1 MGSTFFWTFGPLRY
15 LMWSMK
21 LVPLDWTILALY
33 GLVVLGIGVFYSRRA
48 SKSTAE
54 FFVSGRRLP
63 WWLAGTS
70 MVATTFAADTPLV
83 VSSYVRSGGVAS
95 NWIWFNFAISHALT
109 TFFLAALW
117 RRARVVTDVELCEIR
132 YGSRE
137 GAWLR
142 GFKGSFYAF
151 VTNSVVLGWVIL
163 AMATISEEVLGLPK
177 IATIGA
183 CIVLAAIYASMSGLW
198 GVVVTD
204 LLQFAT
210 AMVGSILL
218 MVLALQHVG
227 GLSGFARLA
236 PSLMDASGEPAMRMM
251 PPLPGGTA
259 GAQGIFWGFLVAVTI
274 QWWSWKYSDG
284 GGVLIQRMSA
294 ARDERHSTL
303 SMLWFSFLNYA
314 IRPWPW
320 FVVALISLS
329 IFPELTDHKAAYP
342 KMMARFLAPGL
353 LGLMFAA
360 MLAAFMSTIDTH
372 LNLASSYFVNDIY
385 RRFMKKGA
393 SERHY
398 LWVGRVSGLGFL
410 IIGSLIALFN
420 TSIRGLFEFLLQL
433 VSGAGAVFLFRWF
446 WWRINAWSE
455 IAAMLS
461 SLTIAT
467 LLSLSNRNGWIGHT
481 FVSWEIMAINVF
493 VSGIIWLLVTFSTR
507 PTPDSVLQR
516 FVARTMPPG
525 LWGPIRRHLGTEGE
539 KESGQRRIS
548 RRWESFALA
557 IVLIYGVLFGLG
569 HILYGH
575 LAVGGIFVGV
585 GILAFLRIRHSMTAG
600 SGSAVASP

>member
-1 MGSTFFWTFGPLRY
+1 
-15 LMWSMK
+15 MK

-33 GLVVLGIGVFYSRRA
+33 GLVVLGIGILYSRRA
-48 SKSTAE
+48 SRSTSE
-54 FFVSGRRLP
+54 FFLSGRRLP

-83 VSSYVRSGGVAS
+83 VSSYVRTGGVAS

-117 RRARVVTDVELCEIR
+117 RRARVVTDVEFCEIR
-132 YGSRE
+132 YGPRE

-142 GFKGSFYAF
+142 FFKGSFYAF

-183 CIVLAAIYASMSGLW
+183 CILLATIYASLSGLW

-204 LLQFAT
+204 LLQFCT

-218 MVLALQHVG
+218 MVLALDHVG

-251 PPLPGGTA
+251 PPIPGGAA
-259 GAQGIFWGFLVAVTI
+259 GAQGAFWGFLVALTV

-294 ARDERHSTL
+294 TRDERHSTL

-329 IFPELTDHKAAYP
+329 VFPELTDHKAAYP

-372 LNLASSYFVNDIY
+372 MNLASAYFVNDIY
-385 RRFMKKGA
+385 RRFLKKDA
-393 SERHY
+393 TERHY
-398 LWVGRVSGLGFL
+398 LWIGRVSGLGFL

-433 VSGAGAVFLFRWF
+433 VSGAGAVFLLRWF

-455 IAAMLS
+455 IAAMIS
-461 SLTIAT
+461 SLIIAT
-467 LLSLSNRNGWIGHT
+467 LLNLSNTNDWLGYD
-481 FVSWEIMAINVF
+481 FVSWQIMALNVF
-493 VSGIIWLLVTFSTR
+493 VSGVVWLLVTFSTS
-507 PTPDSVLQR
+507 PTPDTVLGS
-516 FVARTMPPG
+516 FVERTSPPG
-525 LWGPIRRHLGTEGE
+525 LWDSVYQRLGIGRHRAAAKGRPVL
-539 KESGQRRIS
+539 

-575 LAVGGIFVGV
+575 LLGGGIMILA
-585 GILAFLRIRHSMTAG
+585 GILAFLRIRHNMAAPRGEKAAT
-600 SGSAVASP
+600 PL